1 MSVLTRERT
10 TSRVGDD
17 TLDRSPGSR
26 RATARPASVPVLGPV
41 APADALRLGWPGG
54 RYGVVYRHEASRGIF
69 GVGWFVAGA
78 GAIALAG
85 STGSVSVLAALFGF
99 VAALAGFQS
108 TARWRQVGIG
118 ANRLVAGAG
127 ALAMSFAAMRSPG
140 LVGVVVLALVV
151 LALVDGA
158 TSRSLRHAVAAAGA
172 TVTSGLAPGLAGAG
186 MVMVADAEIYAAG
199 CLFALICFYDA
210 GDYVNGSDRNPA
222 EGPMWGI
229 ASALIVT
236 FVFAMWNV
244 PPFTA
249 TVPAWVFGALAAVL
263 CPLGQL
269 VASAVLP
276 AAGAPAP
283 AMRRLDSFV
292 LAAPVWAWCLWSY
305 LG

>member
-1 MSVLTRERT
+1 MSVLTRERGA
-10 TSRVGDD
+10 SRLAEP
-17 TLDRSPGSR
+17 TERAPR
-26 RATARPASVPVLGPV
+26 RERPAPVPAVGPA
-41 APADALRLGWPGG
+41 APADARRLGWPGG
-54 RYGVVYRHEASRGIF
+54 RYGVVYRHEGSRALFGIA
-69 GVGWFVAGA
+69 WFLAGA
-78 GAIALAG
+78 AAIGIAG
-85 STGSVSVLAALFGF
+85 STGSVSVLAGLYGF
-99 VAALAGFQS
+99 VAALAGYQATS
-108 TARWRQVGIG
+108 RWRQVGIG
-118 ANRLVAGAG
+118 ANRVLAAGG
-127 ALAMSFAAMRSPG
+127 ALAVAFAAMASPG
-140 LVGVVVLALVV
+140 LVGVVVLALV
-151 LALVDGA
+151 ALSIVDGA
-158 TSRSLRHAVAAAGA
+158 MSRSLGHTLAAAGA
-172 TVTSGLAPGLAGAG
+172 TATAGLAPGLAAAG

-199 CLFALICFYDA
+199 CLFALLCFYDA

-263 CPLGQL
+263 SPLGQL

-283 AMRRLDSFV
+283 ALRRLDTAI